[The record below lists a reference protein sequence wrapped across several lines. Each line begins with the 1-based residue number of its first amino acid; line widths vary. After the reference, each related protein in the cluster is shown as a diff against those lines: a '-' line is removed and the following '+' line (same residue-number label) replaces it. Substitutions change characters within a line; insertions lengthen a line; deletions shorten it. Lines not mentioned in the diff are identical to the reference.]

1 MILIVDDKP
10 ENIFSLEK
18 ILKFKGFRT
27 DSALSGEEALKKCLK
42 NEYALIILDVQM
54 PEMDGYEVAEFLS
67 STKKTKDIPIIFLSA
82 VNREKKYIAKGY
94 ESGGIDYITKPVDPE
109 ILLLKVNTF
118 YRLYEQTAALHK
130 MQEELQREI
139 EWRKSAQNELSSK
152 FEELNTTLES
162 LPQVAFTTDSQGNV
176 DFVNEQWFR
185 YSHDRG
191 TWPELHP
198 EDVHILENWKLQLAD
213 KLPWEAEVRL
223 REKQSDN
230 YRYHLLK
237 LVPVAQG
244 TAGHSWVG
252 TMTDID
258 ERKQLENKKDEFLS
272 VASHELKTPLT
283 SIKAFAE
290 ISLRSMKDMKDHRAY
305 SYLSKVKEQAEKLHS
320 LVEDLLDISRLENG
334 GIKIALQEIDFED
347 LIQQAADSALVE
359 HHGTEIR
366 IERTGVK
373 IDRPILADPLRL
385 EQVLTNYLS
394 NAIKYAPGTQVVRI
408 NTFVKDNILTLEVS
422 DNGIGIPEQKIPF
435 VFDKFYR
442 VQEASAKFQGLG
454 LGLHICKE
462 IISLHGGACGARS
475 KLGEGSTFY
484 FTLPINK

>member
-1 MILIVDDKP
+1 
-10 ENIFSLEK
+10 
-18 ILKFKGFRT
+18 
-27 DSALSGEEALKKCLK
+27 
-42 NEYALIILDVQM
+42 
-54 PEMDGYEVAEFLS
+54 
-67 STKKTKDIPIIFLSA
+67 
-82 VNREKKYIAKGY
+82 
-94 ESGGIDYITKPVDPE
+94 
-109 ILLLKVNTF
+109 
-118 YRLYEQTAALHK
+118 
-130 MQEELQREI
+130 
-139 EWRKSAQNELSSK
+139 
-152 FEELNTTLES
+152 

-213 KLPWEAEVRL
+213 KLPWEAELRL

-305 SYLSKVKEQAEKLHS
+305 SYLSKVKEQAEKLHR

-347 LIQQAADSALVE
+347 LIQQAADSTLVE

-462 IISLHGGACGARS
+462 IISLHGGSCGARS

-484 FTLPINK
+484 FTLPITK